1 MKFYL
6 TVNPHGGM
14 KKGPKILKKIKPLF
28 DNANIDLTI
37 IETMFA
43 GHGKDLAEQ
52 LDFNGYDG
60 ILSIGGDGTLHEI
73 TNGLMF
79 RNDNFNLPLGLIPGG
94 SGNSFMH
101 DLDLVDPINA
111 VKAIING
118 NTMQVDIAE
127 VKINHVTKY
136 AINIIG
142 WGLVT
147 DVAYKAEVHRWMGT
161 SRYTILSV
169 LEVLSIK
176 PRPAALIIG
185 EKRISDDFAF
195 IIACNTIHTG
205 KGMKMAPKAKLNDGL
220 MDIIVVRSKASRL
233 RILSMLPNI
242 FDGTHIKNPLVEYY
256 TASSF
261 SLIPQEDELLNI
273 DGELAGSTP
282 IDVKV
287 IPKRIK
293 VFCK

>member
-14 KKGPKILKKIKPLF
+14 KKGPKILKKVKPLF
-28 DNANIDLTI
+28 DNANIELTI

-43 GHGKDLAEQ
+43 GHAKDLAEQ
-52 LDFNGYDG
+52 LNFNGYDG
-60 ILSIGGDGTLHEI
+60 IISIGGDGTLHEV

-79 RNDNFNLPLGLIPGG
+79 RKDNFDLPLGLIPGG

-101 DLDLVDPINA
+101 DLELVDPIDA
-111 VKAIING
+111 VQAIISG
-118 NTMQVDIAE
+118 NTMNVDIAE

-147 DVAYKAEVHRWMGT
+147 DVAKKSEIHRWMGT

-169 LEVLSIK
+169 LEVMSNK
-176 PRPAALIIG
+176 PRPAALIIND
-185 EKRISDDFAF
+185 KRISDDFTF

-205 KGMKMAPKAKLNDGL
+205 KGMKMAPKAKLDDGL
-220 MDIIVVRSKASRL
+220 MDIIVVKHKASRL
-233 RILSMLPNI
+233 KLLSMLPTVFN
-242 FDGTHIKNPLVEYY
+242 GTHINNPLVEYY
-256 TASSF
+256 KASSF
-261 SLIPQEDELLNI
+261 SLIPKEDELLNI

-287 IPKRIK
+287 IPNRIK